1 MTNDDYFVQIPDHT
15 HVVES
20 VLLGSRKVIE
30 SSQSYYKVLE
40 IRREK
45 TESFALLKTQVNE
58 LLSLSKELESILP
71 YHELIKKAR
80 SAAARKKTSESKKSS
95 SPKSSSKK
103 SSSKSSTS
111 TKSSTTSK
119 EPVHKLSKE
128 ELEMKKLSDALASI
142 ESKLSA
148 L

>member
-1 MTNDDYFVQIPDHT
+1 MANDDYFVQIPEHQQ
-15 HVVES
+15 VVQS

-30 SSQSYYKVLE
+30 SSQSYYKLLE

-58 LLSLSKELESILP
+58 LLALSKELESILP
-71 YHELIKKAR
+71 YHELIKKAK
-80 SAAARKKTSESKKSS
+80 SAAARKKVSESKVSSKS
-95 SPKSSSKK
+95 KAVKSSKK
-103 SSSKSSTS
+103 THNKV
-111 TKSSTTSK
+111 
-119 EPVHKLSKE
+119 EEHKLTKE